1 MALAYTPP
9 NLCIGTYTLQND
21 CTDKADNAT
30 LENYVAENIE
40 IAGARINVFLLRGV
54 HAQGKLMDL
63 VGAGQ
68 PISSGTA
75 AGSDVLNAFDIST
88 SSWISAQG
96 GADAFLGYDFGI
108 KKNVYGTPAYAPSQ
122 NINHHITTMR
132 IQQGSNAIN
141 RVLQAR
147 IENSDGTV
155 SYSSIF
161 SGVGNGEITILRQGF
176 GPRVSSIRVVANSSN
191 NFTVISDVDGVIGT
205 VALGTQFSNQ
215 DIIFSI
221 NNGSIPFQIGDEFI
235 ISLEYDWKRVDV
247 VNLPNSSNLET
258 INIKPSNAAPLW
270 RIKPIL
276 FAGGISDPWE
286 VVKLELMD
294 YQATRLDNIQDPIFM
309 ENRDRDYAS
318 TSIAIKCSYQPMDSI
333 GDLSKFGFSMMD
345 QFAFSCSFARMV
357 ELLGR
362 PIVVGDIIEVEPE
375 VQYDAEL
382 KPVKKFLE
390 VTDCSWAS
398 EGYSPA
404 WKPMLYRFM
413 ASQVLPSQETRD
425 IFGTPEEQQ
434 YIIDDGSFFDNV
446 GLQHQSTPLQITEL
460 IKSEVNDAVP
470 ETGSD
475 GASTISSGMPMV
487 PYPNDGS
494 KLAGRGQTDQNDMYI
509 EDGLPPNGEP
519 YGEGYELPDVLTA
532 HDGDYFRLNYAIE
545 LNIPARLFKYSAL
558 KMRWIYQE
566 TDTRGA
572 YSSHKPSVRN
582 ALISM
587 RSKALNE

>member
-21 CTDKADNAT
+21 CTDKADNNT
-30 LENYVAENIE
+30 IENYIAENIE
-40 IAGARINVFLLRGV
+40 IAGAKINVFMLRGV

-63 VGAGQ
+63 VGSGH

-75 AGSDVLNAFDIST
+75 AGSDIINAFDISA

-96 GADAFLGYDFGI
+96 GASAFIGYDFGV
-108 KKNVYGTPAYAPSQ
+108 KKTIYGTDAYAPAQ
-122 NINHHITTMR
+122 PVYQHITTLR
-132 IQQGSNAIN
+132 IQQSSNALN

-147 IENSDGTV
+147 IENSDGTLSHAL
-155 SYSSIF
+155 SY
-161 SGVGNGEITILRQGF
+161 SGVGNGRLSILQQGYR
-176 GPRVSSIRVVANSSN
+176 PRVSTISVVANSNN
-191 NFTVISDVDGVIGT
+191 NFTIISNVEGVLGT
-205 VALGTQFSNQ
+205 VGLNQQFSNQ

-221 NNGSIPFQIGDEFI
+221 IPDTIPFVIGDTFT
-235 ISLEYDWKRVDV
+235 LNFNYNWKRVDV
-247 VNLPNSSNLET
+247 INFPNTGNLET
-258 INIKPSNAAPLW
+258 INIKPSHAAPLW
-270 RIKPIL
+270 RIMPTL
-276 FAGGISDPWE
+276 FAGSNTDPWE
-286 VVKLELMD
+286 VIKLELMD

-318 TSIAIKCSYQPMDSI
+318 TSIMIKCTYQPMDSI
-333 GDLSKFGFSMMD
+333 GDLGKFGFSLMD
-345 QFAFSCSFARMV
+345 QYAFSCSFARMI

-362 PIVVGDIIEVEPE
+362 PIVIGDIIEVEPE

-390 VTDCSWAS
+390 VTDCSWAA

-425 IFGTPEEQQ
+425 LFGTPEEQQ
-434 YIIDDGSFFDNV
+434 YIVDDGSFFDNM
-446 GLQHQSTPLQITEL
+446 GQHQLTPLQITET
-460 IKSEVNDAVP
+460 IKAEVANDVP

-475 GASTISSGMPMV
+475 GASTIASGMPMV
-487 PYPNDGS
+487 PTPNDGS
-494 KLAGRGQTDQNDMYI
+494 DLAGRGQTDQRDMYI

-519 YGEGYELPDVLTA
+519 YGEGYELPDILTV

-545 LNIPARLFKYSAL
+545 VNIPPRLFKYSAL

-566 TDTRGA
+566 TDCRGA